1 MTDNAGEWVPE
12 GSLRHTEPQQ
22 MTLPQRCYGQQQ
34 GTKMQIPQRFLKGL
48 GPYQSLSILAVPL
61 AIVEPLKLVA
71 LFVVGGGHFIAGV
84 LVMICAYAG
93 SLFITERLF
102 VVLKP
107 KLLTLL
113 WFAVAWQWF
122 VAVRDKLIYGLR
134 RTWTRLRRNMR
145 RVAAGTPKAVSALI
159 GKSHLAH
166 CLVLDGTDTQ

>member
-1 MTDNAGEWVPE
+1 MRIP
-12 GSLRHTEPQQ
+12 GS
-22 MTLPQRCYGQQQ
+22 
-34 GTKMQIPQRFLKGL
+34 IQRFLKGL

-93 SLFITERLF
+93 GLFITERLF

-122 VAVRDKLIYGLR
+122 VAVRDKLSFVGCAEPGRDCDVIC
-134 RTWTRLRRNMR
+134 
-145 RVAAGTPKAVSALI
+145 VVSQREHR
-159 GKSHLAH
+159 KRF
-166 CLVLDGTDTQ
+166 QR

>member
-1 MTDNAGEWVPE
+1 MNENAGEWVPGE
-12 GSLRHTEPQQ
+12 SSGHLG
-22 MTLPQRCYGQQQ
+22 PQRTILLQRCCSQQQ
-34 GTKMQIPQRFLKGL
+34 GSTMRIPGSIQRFLKGL

-93 SLFITERLF
+93 GLFITERLF

-122 VAVRDKLIYGLR
+122 VAVRDKLICWLR
-134 RTWTRLRRNMR
+134 RTWTRLRRNLR

-159 GKSHLAH
+159 GKSDLAH
-166 CLVLDGTDTQ
+166 R